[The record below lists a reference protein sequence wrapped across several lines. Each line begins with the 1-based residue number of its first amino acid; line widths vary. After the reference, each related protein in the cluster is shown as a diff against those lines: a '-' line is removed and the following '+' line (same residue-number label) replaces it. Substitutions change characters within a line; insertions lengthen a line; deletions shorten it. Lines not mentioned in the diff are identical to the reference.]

1 VSAISRK
8 ICRFA
13 VVAQH
18 QTHVVAQAISED
30 RINQVALG
38 LIQAANCVA
47 LRHGAVAQPSK
58 LREDEPHPVGLLTSR
73 RQFFDDLTTHRILGH
88 TKRTR
93 SGSVIQ
99 MPLIVEAAVGR
110 LSIFVPPLRRALK
123 SGRRLI
129 VAYRLRAIE
138 SSIGRWAAIA

>member
-1 VSAISRK
+1 
-8 ICRFA
+8 
-13 VVAQH
+13 
-18 QTHVVAQAISED
+18 
-30 RINQVALG
+30 
-38 LIQAANCVA
+38 
-47 LRHGAVAQPSK
+47 
-58 LREDEPHPVGLLTSR
+58 
-73 RQFFDDLTTHRILGH
+73 
-88 TKRTR
+88 
-93 SGSVIQ
+93 